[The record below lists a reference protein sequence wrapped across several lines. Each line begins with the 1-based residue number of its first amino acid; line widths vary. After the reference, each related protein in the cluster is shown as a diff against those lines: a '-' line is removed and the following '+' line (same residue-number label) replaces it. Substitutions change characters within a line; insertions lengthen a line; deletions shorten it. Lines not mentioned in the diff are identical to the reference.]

1 MYGRDLDFVMTIREA
16 RLRPEFADEYPGIT
30 PDVWMPATDLAQ
42 KLVER
47 AHTRRREGRY
57 TRTFDPTHFE
67 FRGGPTGVRPRGAR
81 TRKTDRAKSSPESPS
96 ISEPQQSP

>member
-1 MYGRDLDFVMTIREA
+1 LDFVTTIREA

-30 PDVWMPATDLAQ
+30 PDAWMPATELAQ
-42 KLVER
+42 KLVAR

-67 FRGGPTGVRPRGAR
+67 FRGGPIGVRPSGSR
-81 TRKTDRAKSSPESPS
+81 TRKTDRPSRPADSSTPP
-96 ISEPQQSP
+96 EPQPEL